1 MLCGLFATRVQRQK
15 NMVKQISLH
24 TKILVTIASLLI
36 LLCLVAYSAHAELA
50 RVAQI
55 AALPRE
61 VADAV
66 SSAGRE
72 ILISSMIALMVGVA
86 AGLVLVRNV
95 AASFGRATRSALAIA
110 KGDLAQAAL
119 PVGSNEIGQLGQAF
133 NDLRARVESMLR
145 STTGTAATVSVSAQ
159 KVHSAAEEIS
169 VAIADVAL
177 QVSSVAS
184 ASTEMAGASE
194 EIARNCEMAAQ
205 SAMSATQTAQNGS
218 QIVGRQIE
226 LMRRIAGTVDT
237 SSKCVASLGERSM
250 QIGTII
256 GTIHEIADQ
265 TNLLALNAAIEAA
278 RAGEQGRGFAVVA
291 DEVRKL
297 AERTTKETQQIS
309 VMIKAIQDETEAAV
323 AAMESGMQQVDAG
336 TSEAAKSE
344 AALREIIA
352 QIDTV
357 SSQVSHIA
365 AAAEEQTATTEEISG
380 NMHSIAAAVDKT
392 ADECRTTTQV
402 ANGMTGIAEQIMA
415 GMSAFTLA
423 EDTALSLQKAKSAHM
438 IFIGKI
444 KAHLDGTIKLDA
456 DTLPTHLTCG
466 FGKWYQQ
473 QGNTSCGHIEL
484 FKAIDAPHARV
495 HQLGK
500 QALEAH
506 AAGDKAK
513 ARALC
518 AEMKENS
525 MALVGMLDQ
534 LLEQP
539 CGHA

>member
-1 MLCGLFATRVQRQK
+1 
-15 NMVKQISLH
+15 MVKQISLRA
-24 TKILVTIASLLI
+24 KILATIAALLV
-36 LLCLVAYSAHAELA
+36 LQMLVGYFAHAGLA

-55 AALPRE
+55 AALTAEKADE
-61 VADAV
+61 VA
-66 SSAGRE
+66 SASRD
-72 ILISSMIALMVGVA
+72 ILALSMIALILGIA
-86 AGLVLVRNV
+86 AGIALLRDL
-95 AASFGRATRSALAIA
+95 AKSLGQATGSALALA
-110 KGDLAQAAL
+110 KGDLTLAPL
-119 PVGSNEIGQLGQAF
+119 PVGSNEIGHLGQAF
-133 NDLRARVESMLR
+133 NDFRAKVESMLR
-145 STTGTAATVSVSAQ
+145 STTGTVATVSVSAQ

-169 VAIADVAL
+169 ATIDEVAL

-194 EIARNCEMAAQ
+194 EIARNCELAAH

-218 QIVGRQIE
+218 AIVDRQIQ
-226 LMRRIAGTVDT
+226 LMRRIADTVDA
-237 SSKCVASLGERSM
+237 SSKSVASLGERSL

-297 AERTTKETQQIS
+297 AERTTKETQEIS
-309 VMIKAIQDETEAAV
+309 VMIKAIQDETAAAV
-323 AAMESGMQQVDAG
+323 AAMASGRQQVDAG

-365 AAAEEQTATTEEISG
+365 AAAQEQTAATEEISG
-380 NMHSIAAAVDKT
+380 SMHTIAASVEKT
-392 ADECRTTTQV
+392 AQECRASTQA
-402 ANGMTGIAEQIMA
+402 ANGMTGVAEQLMS
-415 GMSAFTLA
+415 GMNQFTLT

-444 KAHLDGTIKLDA
+444 KAHLDGAIKVDA
-456 DTLPTHLTCG
+456 GTLPTHLNCG

-473 QGNTSCGHIEL
+473 QGSASCGHVDL
-484 FKAIDAPHARV
+484 FKAIDAPHAKV

-500 QALEAH
+500 QAIEAH
-506 AAGDKAK
+506 DAGDKAK

-518 AEMKENS
+518 AQMTENS

-534 LLEQP
+534 LLDSA
-539 CGHA
+539 CGRS